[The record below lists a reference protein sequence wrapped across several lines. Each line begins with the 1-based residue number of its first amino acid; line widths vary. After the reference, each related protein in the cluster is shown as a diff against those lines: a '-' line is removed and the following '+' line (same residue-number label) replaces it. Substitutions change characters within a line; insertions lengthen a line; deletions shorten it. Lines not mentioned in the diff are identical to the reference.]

1 MISFETTGEGS
12 SKRVSRRNASIKML
26 EILKEK
32 FEPLFLVERSRND
45 ETLAKLGKAEP
56 AGISAKKSRKSKAK
70 NIIKIKK
77 TSPEYVHDN
86 LIFFSI
92 IYLLT
97 G

>member
-1 MISFETTGEGS
+1 
-12 SKRVSRRNASIKML
+12 ML

-77 TSPEYVHDN
+77 TSPEYVW
-86 LIFFSI
+86 
-92 IYLLT
+92 
-97 G
+97 